1 MRIIIQDDTYRDVIN
16 WKSLPKSFLP
26 NTVEVAKDA
35 AHSESKA
42 FLLMVEP
49 DDSIAAVKA
58 YIQEEKGI
66 SFKKQKLLNEDGG
79 VMRDAL
85 TLLSAGIK
93 KGSTLILRYA
103 PITQII
109 VTTLTGR
116 RFKLMVESD
125 DTVADVKVAIQEKE
139 GIRFHKQRIIYN
151 GRQLEDHVLLVDCG
165 IQYNSVLS
173 VVVTLCDKGEDLN
186 MYTIKLYYKGWW
198 VFEPEMNYVSGQI
211 AYYDYCNSDEN
222 SIIQMRQCMK
232 SGKEVKI
239 FVEHTD
245 EDQWSYDVIDYEGD
259 PILHGEEGLV
269 DVAVIEKDDESDA
282 TSEEYES
289 FHDSDYYL
297 EEDDI
302 LFDKNID
309 STVEWVGVNRIS
321 RENQVKEKIME
332 FGVALNIVD
341 LCPTDQL
348 CFIK

>member
-1 MRIIIQDDTYRDVIN
+1 MDPQENPWSQDRTMRIIIQDDTYRDVIN

-66 SFKKQKLLNEDGG
+66 PFKKQKLLNEDGG
-79 VMRDAL
+79 VMGDAL

-109 VTTLTGR
+109 VTTLSGR

-125 DTVADVKVAIQEKE
+125 DTVADVKAAIQEKE

-151 GRQLEDHVLLVDCG
+151 GRQLQDHVLLVDCG

-173 VVVTLCDKGEDLN
+173 VVLTLCG
-186 MYTIKLYYKGWW
+186 
-198 VFEPEMNYVSGQI
+198 
-211 AYYDYCNSDEN
+211 C
-222 SIIQMRQCMK
+222 
-232 SGKEVKI
+232 
-239 FVEHTD
+239 
-245 EDQWSYDVIDYEGD
+245 
-259 PILHGEEGLV
+259 
-269 DVAVIEKDDESDA
+269 
-282 TSEEYES
+282 
-289 FHDSDYYL
+289 
-297 EEDDI
+297 
-302 LFDKNID
+302 
-309 STVEWVGVNRIS
+309 
-321 RENQVKEKIME
+321 
-332 FGVALNIVD
+332 
-341 LCPTDQL
+341 
-348 CFIK
+348 

>member
-1 MRIIIQDDTYRDVIN
+1 MLIVIDPWSQDRTMRIIIQDDTYRDVIN

-66 SFKKQKLLNEDGG
+66 PFKKQKLLNEDGG

-109 VTTLTGR
+109 VTTLSGR

-125 DTVADVKVAIQEKE
+125 DTVADVKAAIQEKE

-151 GRQLEDHVLLVDCG
+151 GRQLQDHVLLVNCG

-173 VVVTLCDKGEDLN
+173 VVLTLCG
-186 MYTIKLYYKGWW
+186 
-198 VFEPEMNYVSGQI
+198 
-211 AYYDYCNSDEN
+211 C
-222 SIIQMRQCMK
+222 
-232 SGKEVKI
+232 
-239 FVEHTD
+239 
-245 EDQWSYDVIDYEGD
+245 
-259 PILHGEEGLV
+259 
-269 DVAVIEKDDESDA
+269 
-282 TSEEYES
+282 
-289 FHDSDYYL
+289 
-297 EEDDI
+297 
-302 LFDKNID
+302 
-309 STVEWVGVNRIS
+309 
-321 RENQVKEKIME
+321 
-332 FGVALNIVD
+332 
-341 LCPTDQL
+341 
-348 CFIK
+348 